1 MNRHRCWVSRSVTHT
16 LCHFFFGHSL
26 AAATASYSPS
36 SFCAFPFFWWVLK
49 RKTSSSSKYVR
60 AQGVSQRSLRLPVL
74 SVPYGSPFP
83 PHSLIEDFSMC
94 HPAFS
99 LPGLVDANVAEISG
113 FPLTPLQSLQES
125 FTQTKQQQAAGSHS
139 SPEYGKTCSGITHV
153 CNPVCLHACTCM
165 FCIWYSV
172 YISVCVRRSAGRPDR
187 F

>member
-1 MNRHRCWVSRSVTHT
+1 MLGFEKRDSNSLSLLFWPLSGGGSIFLSFFLLRVSIFLVGIKEEDILVIQVRQSA
-16 LCHFFFGHSL
+16 GSL
-26 AAATASYSPS
+26 TKKS
-36 SFCAFPFFWWVLK
+36 
-49 RKTSSSSKYVR
+49 KTSSFIHTIWL
-60 AQGVSQRSLRLPVL
+60 AL
-74 SVPYGSPFP
+74 S

-99 LPGLVDANVAEISG
+99 LPGLADAIVAEISG

-139 SPEYGKTCSGITHV
+139 SPEYRKTCSGITHV

-172 YISVCVRRSAGRPDR
+172 YISVCVRRSEGRPDR